1 MGTECVPIRKM
12 RPTAQNQQASLHYK
26 NSCSSA
32 NIVYYHC
39 KKNGINRFCRVHEI
53 FIRIKN
59 RMLFGQ
65 HELQVTY
72 QFGAGA
78 DERAMQVVV
87 DEIGVLPNLVGTSA
101 SVKER
106 GRAERMVFQFTVRR
120 KVWRSLSRDELPT
133 IIVNVPGSTPYFIPA
148 S

>member
-1 MGTECVPIRKM
+1 M
-12 RPTAQNQQASLHYK
+12 
-26 NSCSSA
+26 
-32 NIVYYHC
+32 
-39 KKNGINRFCRVHEI
+39 HEI

-59 RMLFGQ
+59 KTLFGQ
-65 HELQVTY
+65 HELQVAY

-87 DEIGVLPNLVGTSA
+87 DEIGVLPNLVGTSS

-133 IIVNVPGSTPYFIPA
+133 INVNVPGSTPYFIPE